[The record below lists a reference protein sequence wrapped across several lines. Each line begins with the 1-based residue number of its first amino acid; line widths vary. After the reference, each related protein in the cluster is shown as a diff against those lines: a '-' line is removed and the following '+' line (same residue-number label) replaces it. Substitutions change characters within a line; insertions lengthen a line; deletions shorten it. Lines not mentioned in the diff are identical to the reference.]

1 MQMATY
7 ALDGRQGQQLFIVVP
22 MEGEADMLEVSL
34 YTDDERFAA
43 RFDGS
48 MYRIHVRRNLSTQEQ
63 LRLCIQNNGA
73 GTVSYVIVNEHL

>member
-1 MQMATY
+1 
-7 ALDGRQGQQLFIVVP
+7 
-22 MEGEADMLEVSL
+22 
-34 YTDDERFAA
+34 
-43 RFDGS
+43 